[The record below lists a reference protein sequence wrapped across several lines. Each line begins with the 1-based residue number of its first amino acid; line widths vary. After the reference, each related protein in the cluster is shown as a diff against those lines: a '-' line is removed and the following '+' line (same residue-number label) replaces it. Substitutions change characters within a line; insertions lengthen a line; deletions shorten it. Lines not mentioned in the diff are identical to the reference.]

1 MSSISSNTTNFWDRL
16 QDIHPGADEKS
27 IEMVFKANADALF
40 AFQFSIPVWVVR
52 FLSSTE
58 IFIEEIE
65 RVDLELF
72 FWESFF
78 LKLIH

>member
-1 MSSISSNTTNFWDRL
+1 
-16 QDIHPGADEKS
+16 
-27 IEMVFKANADALF
+27 MVFKANADALF